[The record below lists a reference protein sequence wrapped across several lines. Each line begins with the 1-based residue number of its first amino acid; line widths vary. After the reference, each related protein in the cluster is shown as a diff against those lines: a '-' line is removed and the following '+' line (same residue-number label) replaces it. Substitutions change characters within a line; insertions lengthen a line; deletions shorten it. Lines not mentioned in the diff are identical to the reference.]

1 MGHDPNAITID
12 VLAATMV
19 VPVAVLLEASHR
31 AGLVGKRTDLPL
43 SVSNVAAIQR
53 ELALT
58 GEAGERRNSD
68 RR

>member
-1 MGHDPNAITID
+1 MGHDPNVITID
-12 VLAATMV
+12 VLAATMG

-31 AGLVGKRTDLPL
+31 
-43 SVSNVAAIQR
+43 AAIQR

>member
-1 MGHDPNAITID
+1 MGHDPNVITID
-12 VLAATMV
+12 VLAATMG
-19 VPVAVLLEASHR
+19 VPVAVLLEAAHR
-31 AGLVGKRTDLPL
+31 AGLGGKRTDLPL
-43 SVSNVAAIQR
+43 SVSDVAAIQR